1 MNGYYGLKAKYV
13 RRSGSLLTVKVRQ
26 WAMILF
32 GLGGVIV
39 SSMMICHYYSIE
51 PTVVAAM
58 FVVSILLLQ
67 AVIAI
72 MKTTYM
78 IIKGL
83 LRTITLIRRYQMLS
97 LPIII
102 MIVLTLFVLGL
113 MTRELLPF

>member
-1 MNGYYGLKAKYV
+1 
-13 RRSGSLLTVKVRQ
+13 
-26 WAMILF
+26 MILF